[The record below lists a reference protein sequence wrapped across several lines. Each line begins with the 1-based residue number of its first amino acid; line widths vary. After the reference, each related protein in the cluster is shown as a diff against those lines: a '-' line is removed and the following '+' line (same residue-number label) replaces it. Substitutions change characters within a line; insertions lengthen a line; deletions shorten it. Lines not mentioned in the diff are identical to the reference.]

1 MNSRMTTRQAMSPPE
16 VRLFES
22 VGRAAKREV
31 RAHFERERALKVIKA
46 EAAAAAKAEAER
58 ITKIEA
64 LIEEEKAIEI
74 QAVID
79 REGVN
84 NYEMH
89 DTRGGEDFVNA
100 NLMLANFNYANLE
113 GVDFTGANLRGA
125 TFEGANLTGA
135 ILDKTNMVAL
145 DYHPAAATHFNNAMM
160 KGAFMRNA
168 RIVGASFVGAN
179 LIGAQFNGSIIDYTD
194 FTNAELC
201 NAKVCETTIMC
212 SVFVNTNVHS
222 VNFIEM
228 RENNNNDYKYN
239 FLEHARNKKYAAL

>member
-1 MNSRMTTRQAMSPPE
+1 MNSRMTTRQAMSPLE

-64 LIEEEKAIEI
+64 LIEEEKAIEM

-89 DTRGGEDFVNA
+89 DMCGGEDFVNA

-145 DYHPAAATHFNNAMM
+145 DYHPAAATHFDNANM
-160 KGAFMRNA
+160 KGTFMRNA

-179 LIGAQFNGSIIDYTD
+179 LIGAQFNKSIIDYTD
-194 FTNAELC
+194 FTNADMS
-201 NAKVCETTIMC
+201 NVQVDETTIMS

-222 VNFIEM
+222 VNFIE
-228 RENNNNDYKYN
+228 RKQNNNEYN